1 MLVFMNCQVVLI
13 CKSLK
18 RNRNRDVKK
27 KKRAIQCPSK
37 MSYQTSC
44 SQVGPWKWNW
54 RGNEK
59 EKKNGSD
66 GKGEEKEMEKESKK
80 KKIGKEKRKH

>member
-1 MLVFMNCQVVLI
+1 MNCQVVLI

-27 KKRAIQCPSK
+27 KKERFSALLKCPTK
-37 MSYQTSC
+37 HPA
-44 SQVGPWKWNW
+44 VRLVP
-54 RGNEK
+54 GNGTGEGMK
-59 EKKNGSD
+59 RRKKNGSD